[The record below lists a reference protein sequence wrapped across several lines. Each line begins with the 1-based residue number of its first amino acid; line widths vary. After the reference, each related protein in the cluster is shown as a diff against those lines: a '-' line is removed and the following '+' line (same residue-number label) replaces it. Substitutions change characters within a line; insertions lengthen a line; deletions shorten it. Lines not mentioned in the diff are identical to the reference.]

1 MIAHLKG
8 ILISKS
14 QNGIILDVGG
24 VGYELSVSQ
33 HTLNRM
39 PTIGQEISLF
49 VHTQMNDSSLHLFGF
64 AHSQEK
70 QVFKLL
76 MTVNG
81 IGPKLSIQILSG
93 LRNDELIRAILE
105 QDLSRLTAIS
115 GIGKKTA
122 ERILIELKDKVLKIA
137 DPASIDQVMSH
148 VDGQKEGPYYE
159 VLSALINLGYN
170 RQEAEKTLRGITPHP
185 AISVEELLKK
195 SLSMLA
201 N

>member
-33 HTLNRM
+33 HTLNGM
-39 PTIGQEISLF
+39 PAIGQNISLF
-49 VHTQMNDSSLHLFGF
+49 VHTQMSDSSLHLFGF
-64 AHSQEK
+64 AHIQEK
-70 QVFKLL
+70 QLFKLL
-76 MTVNG
+76 MTVSG

-122 ERILIELKDKVLKIA
+122 ERMLIELKDKVLKIA
-137 DPASIDQVMSH
+137 DPASIDQALNQE
-148 VDGQKEGPYYE
+148 QKEGPYYE

-170 RQEAEKTLRGITPHP
+170 RQEAEKTLRGI
-185 AISVEELLKK
+185 AINPKASTEEVLKK